1 MDAQPVVTSAGSLS
15 YITQTDFPV
24 PLKKFY
30 RGEPLALGIT
40 QIFIGI
46 IQIIFGMLIDII
58 DERGIFY
65 LIVWMPYWSGILYII
80 SGSLAVAA
88 AWNPRMPLVQSMVA
102 MNVLSTVAAGLGLAS
117 LFVSFSVLFPFDLS
131 WYCHNLEKDI
141 QKKCNPIRNIGRGI
155 LIVLTLFTALEFCI
169 TISVASF
176 GCKMLCRD
184 TFPEKVVVIYQNV
197 SPASAEQRP
206 PLDCKEAAIQP

>member
-1 MDAQPVVTSAGSLS
+1 MDSPLDQGPGSLS
-15 YITQTDFPV
+15 STTQTDLPV
-24 PLKKFY
+24 ALKKFY
-30 RGEPLALGIT
+30 QGEPLALGIT

-46 IQIIFGMLIDII
+46 IGIIL
-58 DERGIFY
+58 GILLSVISDSFIEY
-65 LIVWMPYWSGILYII
+65 VSIKMPYWSGILYII

-88 AWNPRMPLVQSMVA
+88 ARNPKIPLVQSMVA

>member
-1 MDAQPVVTSAGSLS
+1 MDAPPVVMTAGSLS

-46 IQIIFGMLIDII
+46 IQIIFGMLINIINQHDII
-58 DERGIFY
+58 Y

-117 LFVSFSVLFPFDLS
+117 LFATFGMPYLFNLS
-131 WYCHNLEKDI
+131 THCYNFEKEI
-141 QKKCNPIRNIGRGI
+141 QKKCNANQDIGMGI
-155 LIVLTLFTALEFCI
+155 LIILTLFTALEFCI

-184 TFPEKVVVIYQNV
+184 TFSEKVVVIYQNV
-197 SPASAEQRP
+197 SPASAEQDP
-206 PLDCKEAAIQP
+206 PLDCKQTAIQP

>member
-1 MDAQPVVTSAGSLS
+1 MDAQPVVLSVGSS
-15 YITQTDFPV
+15 PYTTQSDFPV

-30 RGEPLALGIT
+30 QGEPLALGIT

-46 IQIIFGMLIDII
+46 VGIIFGILFDVTRDYFVIYSEIK
-58 DERGIFY
+58 
-65 LIVWMPYWSGILYII
+65 MPYWSGILYII
-80 SGSLAVAA
+80 SGSLAVVAA
-88 AWNPRMPLVQSMVA
+88 RNPRMPLVQSMVA

-131 WYCHNLEKDI
+131 WYCHNLEIEI
-141 QKKCNPIRNIGRGI
+141 QEKCNPIRNIGRGI

-169 TISVASF
+169 TVSVASF

-184 TFPEKVVVIYQNV
+184 TFPEKIVVVYQNV
-197 SPASAEQRP
+197 SPARAEQCP
-206 PLDCKEAAIQP
+206 PLDCKQEGIQS

>member
-1 MDAQPVVTSAGSLS
+1 MDAPPVVMTAGSLS
-15 YITQTDFPV
+15 YITQTDLPV

-30 RGEPLALGIT
+30 RGEPLALG
-40 QIFIGI
+40 
-46 IQIIFGMLIDII
+46 
-58 DERGIFY
+58 
-65 LIVWMPYWSGILYII
+65 YII

-117 LFVSFSVLFPFDLS
+117 LFATFGMPYLFNFSTHCYNF
-131 WYCHNLEKDI
+131 EKEI
-141 QKKCNPIRNIGRGI
+141 QKKCNANQNIVLGI
-155 LIVLTLFTALEFCI
+155 LTILTLFTALEFCI

-184 TFPEKVVVIYQNV
+184 TFSEKVVVIYQNV
-197 SPASAEQRP
+197 SPARAEQDP
-206 PLDCKEAAIQP
+206 PLDCKQAAIQP

>member
-1 MDAQPVVTSAGSLS
+1 MHSRRRATLSSAVKQPLGRTPSMDAQPVVMTAGSLS

-30 RGEPLALGIT
+30 RVHHL
-40 QIFIGI
+40 
-46 IQIIFGMLIDII
+46 
-58 DERGIFY
+58 
-65 LIVWMPYWSGILYII
+65 
-80 SGSLAVAA
+80 GSLAVAA

-117 LFVSFSVLFPFDLS
+117 LFATFGIPYLFNLS
-131 WYCHNLEKDI
+131 SHCHNFKEEI
-141 QKKCNPIRNIGRGI
+141 EKKCDANQNIGIGI
-155 LIVLTLFTALEFCI
+155 LTILTLFTALEFCI

-184 TFPEKVVVIYQNV
+184 TFPEQVVVIYQNV
-197 SPASAEQRP
+197 SPASAEQVP
-206 PLDCKEAAIQP
+206 PLDCKQAAIQS